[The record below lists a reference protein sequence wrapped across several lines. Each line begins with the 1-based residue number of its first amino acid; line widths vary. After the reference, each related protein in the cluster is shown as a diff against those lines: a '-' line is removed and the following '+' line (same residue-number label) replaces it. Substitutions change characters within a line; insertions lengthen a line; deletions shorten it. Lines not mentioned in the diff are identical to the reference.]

1 MGKGIKDVQLLVLNG
16 SRELCGIGEAGEIH
30 FRSPHLAKGYLGDE
44 TLTHERFILNPFTN
58 ASGDRLYR
66 TGDLGRYLRGI
77 GARVGR
83 TSPSASGGCSRSY
96 NRT

>member
-1 MGKGIKDVQLLVLNG
+1 LLVLNG

-66 TGDLGRYLRGI
+66 TGDLGRYLPDGNVEHPGRVDRQVKIRGFRI
-77 GARVGR
+77 EPGR
-83 TSPSASGGCSRSY
+83 LRQTIA
-96 NRT
+96 